1 MAVLNYQFIAEVY
14 DQDGNLMEGE
24 QVEWSVSPEEAGSMT
39 GDGTLALRRIE
50 GLNEITLTA
59 RSARNT
65 AVVSQPYAVSVKP
78 VAPYYRADKID
89 EDVTGGYTS
98 ADFANDLD
106 EALENHG
113 QDVCVLNFNNEGL
126 QWTRP
131 DPFLTIPSFR
141 GREIKYNFPFFS
153 ISQMPNEGMA
163 CNPSAGTHAT
173 YNQPS
178 SNYKVLSLEES
189 FLEFYRPTAMGIVF
203 CSGTKKTLQM
213 TAYYSDGTQQDISFT
228 VNTDKNSFCGFKA
241 PAGSYITSA
250 SILADT
256 WDLAMDE
263 MGFILTDFIMSA
275 LTMKCRQRVI
285 SPDCLLRKARWLPLH
300 LLPVEISNVKYNGLT
315 AEMVAEN
322 NMNLLCPLNV
332 TITADATSAGGGGKG
347 RDFRPA
353 VLEQPPLWLS

>member
-1 MAVLNYQFIAEVY
+1 MYIMKGDENMYGFSNTKRAKTAALLLVVGLLLFCLAPSISALQPASIIISGPAEAEQPPFMAVLSYKYTAVVF
-14 DQDGNLMEGE
+14 DQNGNVMEGE
-24 QVEWSVSPEEAGSMT
+24 KVEWSVSPEEAGSMT

-153 ISQMPNEGMA
+153 ISQMPKEGVA

-256 WDLAMDE
+256 WALAMDE
-263 MGFILTDFIMSA
+263 MGFILDGFYNVSLDNEVPVAA
-275 LTMKCRQRVI
+275 L
-285 SPDCLLRKARWLPLH
+285 
-300 LLPVEISNVKYNGLT
+300 
-315 AEMVAEN
+315 
-322 NMNLLCPLNV
+322 
-332 TITADATSAGGGGKG
+332 
-347 RDFRPA
+347 
-353 VLEQPPLWLS
+353 